1 MFTNYV
7 NMERPGGS
15 VPRYNVRFCL
25 TMTHPLSTEAV
36 MLHSSWQE
44 RAG

>member
-7 NMERPGGS
+7 NRERPGGS
-15 VPRYNVRFCL
+15 VSRYNVTFWL
-25 TMTHPLSTEAV
+25 TMTHPLSTAAV